1 MRKIISMAIMLV
13 ASIGSI
19 VSCANNNSTTKNE
32 SENATN
38 DSVMNKTLTDKK
50 ILVVF
55 FSHTGENYGVG
66 NISEGNTHIIANMIG
81 EVTGGTLFEIVPE
94 NDYPHDSYDAVVEI
108 AKQEKARKARP
119 AVKDD
124 IAVEDYDVVFIG
136 YPNWWGDMPMPV
148 YTFLE
153 KHDWRGK
160 TIAPFCTHEG
170 SGLSDTE
177 TRIAAACDGASVVK
191 GLAVRGEV
199 AQNRRAQAF
208 DEVKSWIEGLR

>member
-66 NISEGNTHIIANMIG
+66 NISEGNTHIIAKMIG

-177 TRIAAACDGASVVK
+177 PRIAAACDGALVVK

-208 DEVKSWIEGLR
+208 DEVKSWIEELR